1 MRLFSSMGFQM
12 CPQIACLREHKIT
25 LVALMWLL
33 STMDYSNVPTN
44 CLPARIQ
51 KHISYIYLAFFHFRL
66 FKCAH
71 KLLGGEDKKL
81 HKLHLSGFSPLL
93 VFKCTFKLPACGD
106 TQQFIEQCR
115 IHAKKRI
122 SRSLMQ
128 LGV

>member
-12 CPQIACLREHKIT
+12 CPQIACLREHKVT

-51 KHISYIYLAFFHFRL
+51 KHTSYIHLAFFHFRL

-81 HKLHLSGFSPLL
+81 HKLHLSGFFRYWFSNVPSN
-93 VFKCTFKLPACGD
+93 CLPAG
-106 TQQFIEQCR
+106 
-115 IHAKKRI
+115 IH
-122 SRSLMQ
+122 SNSLSNAEFMQ
-128 LGV
+128 KNASHAV